1 MKQLFTA
8 NLNNEVVAFATNLED
23 FVNIVHE
30 LLPTSQ
36 QHTKETFV
44 QKFKENSLWLFLVD
58 DNEIYN
64 FQKII

>member
-44 QKFKENSLWLFLVD
+44 QKFEENSIWLFSVNDVEL
-58 DNEIYN
+58 YN
-64 FQKII
+64 FQEVC